1 MECPEWMS
9 FQIESRLV
17 ITWVESDLYLIG
29 IRQYVIP
36 LERTKVMQNLR
47 VKMVT
52 VAQPINT
59 LEKNTGLYNL
69 NK

>member
-1 MECPEWMS
+1 M
-9 FQIESRLV
+9 
-17 ITWVESDLYLIG
+17 ESDLYLIG

-36 LERTKVMQNLR
+36 LGRTKVMQNLR

-59 LEKNTGLYNL
+59 LEKNTKLYNL